1 MVEQIFENVM
11 KGKITADK
19 AVELLLLLFH
29 KPKKK

>member
-11 KGKITADK
+11 KGKVTADK
-19 AVELLLLLFH
+19 AVELLLLFH